1 MAGFMDRQSKR
12 SHRDRSPLVR
22 QKEKTKQAA
31 QMTDDDV
38 NRHER
43 MHEKVDKDD
52 FLLAQIDEF
61 RKKAQK
67 LQEMLDTKET
77 KAKELADIVEE
88 REIKAEELKQI
99 LDERQV
105 KADGITAQVEHQIDI
120 LIDRVNAKMQEIEA
134 SMTDNIEGFGKN
146 ISGNIDD
153 FTNKISVRIDD
164 LERSVGE
171 DISKAGSE
179 SSDMLRS
186 LGELNNQLVALKQEI
201 SEKVHTENVKC
212 YRNIQDLFKS
222 MDEKVD
228 SVYAIEKQIRS
239 AKTFSILTFVFALIN
254 TFGLIMFSLYVC
266 GVIDNLI

>member
-12 SHRDRSPLVR
+12 SHHNRSPLVR
-22 QKEKTKQAA
+22 QKEKSKQAA
-31 QMTDDDV
+31 QMADDDK
-38 NRHER
+38 RHER

-67 LQEMLDTKET
+67 LQEMLNTKET

-120 LIDRVNAKMQEIEA
+120 LIDRVNAKMQEIET
-134 SMTDNIEGFGKN
+134 SMTDNMEGFGKN

-153 FTNKISVRIDD
+153 FKDKITDRIDD

-179 SSDMLRS
+179 SSNMLKS
-186 LGELNNQLVALKQEI
+186 LSELNDQLIALKQEI

-228 SVYAIEKQIRS
+228 SVYAIEKQIKS

-254 TFGLIMFSLYVC
+254 TFGLIVLALYAF
-266 GVIDNLI
+266 GIFDNLI